1 MDITIGITVDDTAYS
16 NMTAM
21 TADKGAVEELLVHK
35 LVADNDFVISAVIM
49 RARDCF
55 GVAYFPDESTR
66 QSR

>member
-1 MDITIGITVDDTAYS
+1 MDITVGITVDDTAYS

-21 TADKGAVEELLVHK
+21 TADKGAVEELLIHK

-49 RARDCF
+49 RPQGSI